1 MLNETQY
8 KELLQFR
15 NGDIPLEDIDQA
27 LVEFFIEQ
35 GYISKFQFVL
45 PNGEISETVMCAIA
59 NLGKDALYE
68 FEAYA
73 EKEHNNRAR
82 EEADKKEQNA
92 KDAIDRRK
100 QFHHDIIVAT
110 VGSAIG
116 GLIVLSVQKFLG
128 FI

>member
-1 MLNETQY
+1 
-8 KELLQFR
+8 
-15 NGDIPLEDIDQA
+15 
-27 LVEFFIEQ
+27 
-35 GYISKFQFVL
+35 
-45 PNGEISETVMCAIA
+45 MCAIA